1 MNSRGFCQQNTSK
14 SVYDHR
20 LRCHWMNFSF
30 HVYWFFL
37 LNSMC
42 YFDFFFLK
50 CEIGLKVGQSFSII
64 TWDRSIVTYALSSAY
79 FEFDAENENQNEGDP
94 TKCCQEENQQ
104 QQRSVINKIKL
115 NELNDIHYIN
125 ALKYIRS
132 NITITW
138 NKAFFFNLT

>member
-1 MNSRGFCQQNTSK
+1 M
-14 SVYDHR
+14 
-20 LRCHWMNFSF
+20 
-30 HVYWFFL
+30 
-37 LNSMC
+37 
-42 YFDFFFLK
+42 
-50 CEIGLKVGQSFSII
+50 
-64 TWDRSIVTYALSSAY
+64 VTYALSSAY

-132 NITITW
+132 NITI
-138 NKAFFFNLT
+138 N